1 MISAQLRGYSHVF
14 LGVGTWSD
22 ESISLSLVNEL
33 NQLWP
38 SACPVLGPRAGSYLG
53 IPNFGPY
60 CLDEDSD
67 HVELLDC
74 SQESVDIMAA

>member
-1 MISAQLRGYSHVF
+1 M
-14 LGVGTWSD
+14 
-22 ESISLSLVNEL
+22 VNEL

-38 SACPVLGPRAGSYLG
+38 SACSVLGPRAGSYLG